1 MGSLFRLKYNTFKE
15 IKKKGSDFVEDLE
28 TKVQKRIDN
37 MNFNLFCDVIDK
49 LQVYGVNLYNGLGE
63 WDFGQFRNDCKKTFN
78 LLFKNDE
85 PRPETGIKYQ
95 LCDFM
100 SAVQA
105 IVGIRNIT
113 EFMYR

>member
-1 MGSLFRLKYNTFKE
+1 MEN
-15 IKKKGSDFVEDLE
+15 LE
-28 TKVQKRIDN
+28 SKIQKRIDN
-37 MNFNLFCDVIDK
+37 INFDLFCEIIDK
-49 LQVYGVNLYNGLGE
+49 FQVYGVNLYNGEGE
-63 WDFGQFRNDCKKTFN
+63 WDFDQFRKDCQKTYA
-78 LLFKNDE
+78 LLFKKDK
-85 PRPETGIKYQ
+85 PDIVTGIKYQ